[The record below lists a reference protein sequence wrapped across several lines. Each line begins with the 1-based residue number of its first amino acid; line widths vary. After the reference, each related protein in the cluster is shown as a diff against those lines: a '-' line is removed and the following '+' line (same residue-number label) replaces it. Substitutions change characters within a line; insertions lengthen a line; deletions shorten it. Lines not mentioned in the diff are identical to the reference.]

1 MSDVFL
7 ARQPIFD
14 KNLQLAGYE
23 LLYRSNAMATAA
35 GGGDAMHM
43 SSSTIVNS
51 ILAIGLDDLI
61 GDAKAWVNFPLAML
75 LERNFD
81 LLDPKRCVIEL
92 LETVPC
98 DDETITATQELHA
111 LGYTIAL
118 DDFASGPEYAPLL
131 ELAHVIKLD
140 VLGRGEQEI
149 DAQIQTLGSY
159 RAKLLAERIETASQF
174 AMCRRLGFQL
184 FQGYYFSRP
193 EIVQRRDLSPA
204 LAAIAQLMNKV
215 LDPRV
220 SEKEL
225 ERVFRQD
232 PGLSLKL
239 LKIVN
244 TASMGGIGI
253 ESIAQAIR
261 MVGRQ
266 VLHRWLALLMASSA
280 PRANDMDKE
289 LITRALERARMCEQL
304 GELSG
309 HKAVGPALFLTGLLS
324 TIDVVLGLPM
334 AELLQQVKVSAEV
347 EGALLHHEGPY
358 TPYLQLATHW
368 ADGDWD
374 QAMPLADLMGV
385 LGEVSG
391 LYRSSCEW
399 AREVLAAA

>member
-23 LLYRSNAMATAA
+23 LLYRASAMATTADGA
-35 GGGDAMHM
+35 DAVQM

-51 ILAIGLDDLI
+51 LLSIGLDELI
-61 GDAKAWVNFPLAML
+61 GDAKAWVNFPVEML

-98 DDETITATQELHA
+98 DDDAITAAQELHA
-111 LGYTIAL
+111 RGFTIAL

-140 VLGRGEQEI
+140 VLGRSEQDI
-149 DAQIQTLGSY
+149 DDQIRTLGSY
-159 RAKLLAERIETASQF
+159 RAKLLAERVETATQF
-174 AMCRRLGFQL
+174 AMCRKLGFSL

-204 LAAIAQLMNKV
+204 MAAIAQLMNKV

-220 SEKEL
+220 TEREL
-225 ERVFRQD
+225 ERTFRQD

-244 TASMGGIGI
+244 TASMGGTGI

-261 MVGRQ
+261 LVGRQ
-266 VLHRWLALLMASSA
+266 VLHRWLALLLASSA
-280 PRANDMDKE
+280 PRKNGLDTE
-289 LITRALERARMCEQL
+289 LVTRALERARMCEL
-304 GELSG
+304 LAEGSG
-309 HKAVGPALFLTGLLS
+309 DKSTAPALFLTGLLS
-324 TIDVVLGLPM
+324 TFDVILGVPM
-334 AELLQQVKVSAEV
+334 PELLQSVKVAPEV
-347 EGALLHHEGPY
+347 EGALLHQQGPY
-358 TPYLQLATHW
+358 TPYLQLAAHY

-374 QAMPLADLMGV
+374 QATPLADLMGV
-385 LGEVSG
+385 LGEVPG

-399 AREVLAAA
+399 AREVLQAT

>member
-23 LLYRSNAMATAA
+23 LLYRANAMATTA
-35 GGGDAMHM
+35 GARDSVHM
-43 SSSTIVNS
+43 SSNTIVNS

-61 GDAKAWVNFPLAML
+61 GEAKAWVNFPLAML

-92 LETVPC
+92 LETIPC
-98 DDETITATQELHA
+98 DEDTVTATKELHA
-111 LGYTIAL
+111 RGFTIAL
-118 DDFASGPEYAPLL
+118 DDFIGGDEYAPML
-131 ELAHVIKLD
+131 EMAHVIKLD

-149 DAQIQTLGSY
+149 DSQIRQLGRY
-159 RAKLLAERIETASQF
+159 RAKLLAERVETASQF
-174 AMCRRLGFQL
+174 AMCRKLGFSL

-204 LAAIAQLMNKV
+204 MAAIAQLMNKV
-215 LDPRV
+215 LDQRV
-220 SEKEL
+220 SEREL
-225 ERVFRQD
+225 ERIFRQD

-244 TASMGGIGI
+244 TASMGGSGI

-261 MVGRQ
+261 LVGRQ
-266 VLHRWLALLMASSA
+266 VLHRWLALIMASSA

-289 LITRALERARMCEQL
+289 LITRSLERARLCEQL
-304 GELSG
+304 AELSG
-309 HKAVGPALFLTGLLS
+309 RKAAAPSLFLTGLLS
-324 TIDVVLGLPM
+324 TFDVVLGIPM
-334 AELLQQVKVSAEV
+334 PELLQQVKVAPEV
-347 EGALLHHEGPY
+347 EAALLHHEGPY

-374 QAMPLADLMGV
+374 QATPLADLMGV
-385 LGEVSG
+385 LTDVPT
-391 LYRSSCEW
+391 LYRHSCEW
-399 AREVLAAA
+399 AREVLAA